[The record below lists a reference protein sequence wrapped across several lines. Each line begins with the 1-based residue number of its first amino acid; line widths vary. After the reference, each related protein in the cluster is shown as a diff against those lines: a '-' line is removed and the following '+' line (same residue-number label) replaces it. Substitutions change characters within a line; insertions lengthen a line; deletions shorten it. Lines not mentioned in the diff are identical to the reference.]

1 MGPQVLIAEDET
13 QLRELLAQALEDR
26 NLRVAQAADGVEAL
40 NLLEN
45 RSSIQLLLS
54 DIRMPRMDGYDLVE
68 KALEVSPELKV
79 LMMTAYAEDHLP
91 TSALKAREIRT
102 LQKPFD
108 PDRLCD
114 LVHEM
119 LARP

>member
-1 MGPQVLIAEDET
+1 MGPQVLIAEDEK
-13 QLRELLAQALEDR
+13 QLRELLTEALESR

-40 NLLEN
+40 GVLEK

-68 KALEVSPELKV
+68 KALAFSPELKV
-79 LMMTAYAEDHLP
+79 LMMTAYAEDHP
-91 TSALKAREIRT
+91 PASALRAREIRT
-102 LQKPFD
+102 LRKPFD

>member
-1 MGPQVLIAEDET
+1 MGPQILIAEDET
-13 QLRELLAQALEDR
+13 QLRELLAQALEER
-26 NLRVAQAADGVEAL
+26 NLRVVQAADGLEAL
-40 NLLEN
+40 GMLED

-68 KALEVSPELKV
+68 KALEVSPELKI
-79 LMMTAYAEDHLP
+79 LMMTAYAEDHP
-91 TSALKAREIRT
+91 PIAALKAREIRT

-108 PDRLCD
+108 AGRLCD

-119 LARP
+119 LSRP